1 MPHLAI
7 ALASTPHFGA
17 PPLIY
22 HPCQGRASAAA
33 PGAPSSSRWPSRQ
46 QVAAEYPDCV
56 FVAFLDDVTVGEGE
70 GEYAW
75 HT

>member
-1 MPHLAI
+1 
-7 ALASTPHFGA
+7 
-17 PPLIY
+17 
-22 HPCQGRASAAA
+22 
-33 PGAPSSSRWPSRQ
+33 
-46 QVAAEYPDCV
+46 VAAEYPDCV